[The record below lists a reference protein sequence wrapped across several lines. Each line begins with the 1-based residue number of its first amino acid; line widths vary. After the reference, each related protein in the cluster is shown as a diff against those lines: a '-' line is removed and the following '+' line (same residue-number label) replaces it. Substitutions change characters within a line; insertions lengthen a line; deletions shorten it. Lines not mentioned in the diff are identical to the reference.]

1 MPEFPVLC
9 NREEGFYTDFQLAM
23 YQGAKTQVSQQKP
36 EKICLRPYHLRSSTL
51 MLRSEAYRQFLL
63 FLEVF
68 AILQVC
74 VVRNVKFP
82 GLERKQR
89 KVQD

>member
-1 MPEFPVLC
+1 
-9 NREEGFYTDFQLAM
+9 
-23 YQGAKTQVSQQKP
+23 
-36 EKICLRPYHLRSSTL
+36 